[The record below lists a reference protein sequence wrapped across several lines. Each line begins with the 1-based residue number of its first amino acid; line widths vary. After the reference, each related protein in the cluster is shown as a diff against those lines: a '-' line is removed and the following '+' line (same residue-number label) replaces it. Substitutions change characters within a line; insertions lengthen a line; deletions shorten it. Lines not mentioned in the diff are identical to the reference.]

1 MVGIE
6 GRGLLICKHRRPG
19 MPLCLSRCLS
29 VCWCGLR
36 VCVRVRL
43 PVSFLV
49 CLVSVSEVCVCPFLV
64 RGREPCLCAAPD
76 HTGPAWST
84 EPACAAQC
92 VGEDALPVRQF
103 SYPTFGSFSRT
114 RTNTLTHSSD
124 NSHTPHAGTPPY
136 WTCRAAVAVRAA
148 GGAWMT
154 CRYDW
159 RRLRLCSVRVL
170 VAQCVSVCLCVRVA
184 GPTKSG
190 DDGKRHVSRISQ

>member
-1 MVGIE
+1 M
-6 GRGLLICKHRRPG
+6 RA
-19 MPLCLSRCLS
+19 
-29 VCWCGLR
+29 
-36 VCVRVRL
+36 CVRVRL

-49 CLVSVSEVCVCPFLV
+49 CLVSVSEVCVCSFLV
-64 RGREPCLCAAPD
+64 RGREPCLCAAHD

-159 RRLRLCSVRVL
+159 RAPAPLQRLC
-170 VAQCVSVCLCVRVA
+170 ACGPMCVSVCLCVRVA